1 MSEPGTFFI
10 DDELEPQNSGT
21 SLIDTVE
28 TPEETF
34 FRTLAE
40 ESWQKYQFL
49 RRRAT
54 RQTPRSHFFE
64 LQSHGRGFRPAV
76 MSGNQPSVPL
86 PMGNMASGSSGN
98 SSEPGAAAQ
107 GRQSSELNSSSQ
119 MSGHTV
125 REGDT
130 LAEAVGGPQ

>member
-1 MSEPGTFFI
+1 MSKPGTFFI
-10 DDELEPQNSGT
+10 DDKLEPQNSGT
-21 SLIDTVE
+21 SLIDTDETPVE
-28 TPEETF
+28 TF
-34 FRTLAE
+34 SRTLAE

-49 RRRAT
+49 QCRAT
-54 RQTPRSHFFE
+54 RQTPQSHFFE